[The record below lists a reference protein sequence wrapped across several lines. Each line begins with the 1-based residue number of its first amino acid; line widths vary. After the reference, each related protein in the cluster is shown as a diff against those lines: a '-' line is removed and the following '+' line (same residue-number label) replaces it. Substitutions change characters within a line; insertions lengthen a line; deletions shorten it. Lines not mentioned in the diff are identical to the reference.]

1 MQPEIVTGLHIRKM
15 ALRIQGISESTPVI
29 LTLTNITDLDVDQN
43 TATALQQIT
52 KAEVYQN

>member
-1 MQPEIVTGLHIRKM
+1 M